1 MTTAPETQEGMYLSK
16 LDPGSVLDVQTSH
29 RHYRIEFLG
38 GEEVRISGHPSY
50 CPQPVRAQLQG
61 STSETGD
68 FEAGFVGRGMHLIF
82 RRLND
87 RNAVVT
93 STVKNVRVENERVP
107 IPIDT
112 GRTLQM

>member
-1 MTTAPETQEGMYLSK
+1 
-16 LDPGSVLDVQTSH
+16 
-29 RHYRIEFLG
+29 
-38 GEEVRISGHPSY
+38 
-50 CPQPVRAQLQG
+50 
-61 STSETGD
+61 
-68 FEAGFVGRGMHLIF
+68 MHLIF

-93 STVKNVRVENERVP
+93 STVKSVRVENERVP